1 MNLDVY
7 NAVFPSVFIRVSNSN
22 DTTSV
27 ALCNSEMCCKTEHLK
42 KRVVGK
48 KKKTKSKKY
57 GGTHKNTVVALIVVD
72 DRDIQGDFIGTNI
85 IPSL

>member
-7 NAVFPSVFIRVSNSN
+7 SALFPSVFIRVSNSN

-27 ALCNSEMCCKTEHLK
+27 ALCNSEMCCKEK
-42 KRVVGK
+42 GCR

>member
-27 ALCNSEMCCKTEHLK
+27 ALCNSEMCCKTKQEK
-42 KRVVGK
+42 GCR

-57 GGTHKNTVVALIVVD
+57 VGTHKNTVVALIVVD

>member
-48 KKKTKSKKY
+48 KKT
-57 GGTHKNTVVALIVVD
+57 
-72 DRDIQGDFIGTNI
+72 
-85 IPSL
+85 

>member
-1 MNLDVY
+1 MILDVY
-7 NAVFPSVFIRVSNSN
+7 NALFHSVFIRVSNSN

-48 KKKTKSKKY
+48 K
-57 GGTHKNTVVALIVVD
+57 D
-72 DRDIQGDFIGTNI
+72 
-85 IPSL
+85 

>member
-48 KKKTKSKKY
+48 KKTKSKKY
-57 GGTHKNTVVALIVVD
+57 GGTHKNTVVALIVED

>member
-7 NAVFPSVFIRVSNSN
+7 NALFHSVFIRVFNSN

-27 ALCNSEMCCKTEHLK
+27 ALCNSEIWCKTEHLK
-42 KRVVGK
+42 KRVIGEK
-48 KKKTKSKKY
+48 IKTKSKKY
-57 GGTHKNTVVALIVVD
+57 GGTHKNTVVALIVED
-72 DRDIQGDFIGTNI
+72 DRDIQGDFVGTNI

>member
-1 MNLDVY
+1 MILDVY
-7 NAVFPSVFIRVSNSN
+7 NALFHSVFIRVSNSN

-42 KRVVGK
+42 KRVIGK
-48 KKKTKSKKY
+48 KRTKSKKY

>member
-22 DTTSV
+22 GTTSV

-48 KKKTKSKKY
+48 KKTKSKNY